1 MFLLVGLG
9 NIGKEYENTR
19 HNVGF
24 MCVDKIIEKYNI
36 VNHQVKFKA
45 DIYSGKIDKN
55 DVLVIK
61 PQTYMNRSGIAVS
74 LVKQFYKIP
83 IENIFVFH
91 DDLDLEFCKLRY
103 KVGGG
108 AGGHNGLKSIDEM
121 IGKNYHRIRIGIG
134 RPEFKDDVVNYVLN
148 KFDGDKMIK
157 LEMVLSVVGDNV
169 ALLFGDKK
177 DGFVNGCSVGMRK
190 NNSFFC

>member
-24 MCVDKIIEKYNI
+24 MCVDKIMEQYNI
-36 VNHQVKFKA
+36 FNHQIKFKA
-45 DIYSGKIDKN
+45 DIYSGKIDNN
-55 DVLVIK
+55 DVLMVK

-74 LVKQFYKIP
+74 LIKQFYKIP

-91 DDLDLEFCKLRY
+91 DDLDLEFCKLKY

-121 IGKNYHRIRIGIG
+121 IGKNYHRIRVGIG

-148 KFDGDKMIK
+148 KFNSDEMVK
-157 LEMVLSVVGDNV
+157 LEKVLGVVSDNV
-169 ALLFGDKK
+169 GLLFGDKK
-177 DGFVNGCSVGMRK
+177 DGFINGCGVGLNK
-190 NNSFFC
+190 K

>member
-9 NIGKEYENTR
+9 NVGKEYENTR

-24 MCVDKIIEKYNI
+24 LCVDRIMEQYGIF
-36 VNHQVKFKA
+36 NHQVKFKA
-45 DIYSGKIDKN
+45 DIYSGKIDNN

-61 PQTYMNRSGIAVS
+61 PQTYMNKSGVAVS

-91 DDLDLEFCKLRY
+91 DDLDLEFCKLKY
-103 KVGGG
+103 KIGGG

-121 IGKNYHRIRIGIG
+121 IGKNYHRIRVGIG
-134 RPEFKDDVVNYVLN
+134 RPEFKNDVVNYVLN
-148 KFDGDKMIK
+148 KFNGDDMLKIQK
-157 LEMVLSVVGDNV
+157 VVDVVSDNIT
-169 ALLFGDKK
+169 LLFGDKK
-177 DGFVNGCSVGMRK
+177 DGFINCCYLK
-190 NNSFFC
+190 L